1 METTTRTQG
10 SFIEPREVNSLNV
23 MSQSIVT
30 PNERRNAM
38 FQSLRLGSIL
48 LSVIAVAF
56 LVSIV
61 TTYKFQKIAG
71 EQDYRFVSVES
82 VKKDLECLALN
93 IYREAGHESF
103 EGKVGVAQVTLN
115 RVADPKFPNT
125 ICGVVYEKTAVYSK
139 VICQFSWY
147 CDANHRN
154 RKINQEA
161 YADSLEV
168 AKKVYLEG
176 FRLPSLEPALYY
188 HADYVSPNWRLE
200 RITKIGA
207 HIFYSGKPNE
217 RI

>member
-1 METTTRTQG
+1 MKGET
-10 SFIEPREVNSLNV
+10 
-23 MSQSIVT
+23 
-30 PNERRNAM
+30 M
-38 FQSLRLGSIL
+38 FQSYRLGGIIL
-48 LSVIAVAF
+48 SLLAVVF
-56 LVSIV
+56 LVSLV
-61 TTYKFQKIAG
+61 TGWKFKQLSG
-71 EQDYRFVSVES
+71 EENYQFVSVES

-115 RVADPKFPNT
+115 RVADPKFPMT

-161 YADSLEV
+161 YADSYAI

-176 FRLPSLEPALYY
+176 FRLDGLNNALYY
-188 HADYVSPNWRLE
+188 HADYVSPNWKLE
-200 RITKIGA
+200 RITQIGA
-207 HIFYSGKPNE
+207 HIFYSGKRQE